1 MNHFGN
7 RCVDKKWRPALD
19 AVMVAENDT
28 AAALKVV
35 KELRD
40 SSNPAASAVLPLHA
54 RTAQCTDL
62 EEDLMSS
69 IKMLKSRNRIFG
81 SLLTIEEL
89 ISPPEERENED
100 NLQSLNDDE
109 IVAQVHYEKALEQG
123 EIIEID
129 SEEEEE
135 EDDNLL
141 PQVTTAKALEMC
153 QILSSFCLESGAGS
167 AMELSRIL
175 RRFRAEVSQDYMKNM
190 KQSILVDLW
199 GSK

>member
-1 MNHFGN
+1 
-7 RCVDKKWRPALD
+7 LD
-19 AVMVAENDT
+19 AVRAAENDT
-28 AAALKVV
+28 AAALKIV

-40 SSNPAASAVLPLHA
+40 SSNSAASAVLPLHT

-129 SEEEEE
+129 SEEEE
-135 EDDNLL
+135 DDNLL

>member
-1 MNHFGN
+1 
-7 RCVDKKWRPALD
+7 
-19 AVMVAENDT
+19 
-28 AAALKVV
+28 
-35 KELRD
+35 
-40 SSNPAASAVLPLHA
+40 
-54 RTAQCTDL
+54 
-62 EEDLMSS
+62 
-69 IKMLKSRNRIFG
+69 MLKSRNRIFG

-109 IVAQVHYEKALEQG
+109 IVAQV
-123 EIIEID
+123 
-129 SEEEEE
+129 
-135 EDDNLL
+135 
-141 PQVTTAKALEMC
+141 TTAKALEMC

-175 RRFRAEVSQDYMKNM
+175 RRFRAEVPQDYMKNM

>member
-1 MNHFGN
+1 M
-7 RCVDKKWRPALD
+7 
-19 AVMVAENDT
+19 
-28 AAALKVV
+28 
-35 KELRD
+35 
-40 SSNPAASAVLPLHA
+40 
-54 RTAQCTDL
+54 
-62 EEDLMSS
+62 
-69 IKMLKSRNRIFG
+69 
-81 SLLTIEEL
+81 
-89 ISPPEERENED
+89 
-100 NLQSLNDDE
+100 
-109 IVAQVHYEKALEQG
+109 EQG